1 MFKIINYSLIVL
13 SSLWL
18 NACSILNNDER
29 INPDYVI
36 LEKPLEVSEIAQ
48 VEAIKLARSSEIMDL
63 DAVGQAQVFYS
74 LALAYEK
81 LGLTIFNIGALGKAI
96 NLYPMEPSFYV
107 YMGNILALE
116 DKYAEAFEAF
126 NSAIEL
132 EPNLTEVYGF
142 RGLASIYANKVIV
155 ARDDLL
161 KNYEIDKNDP
171 YRILLL
177 YFAETKL
184 NDPNINPKSLLEE
197 RYNNITQTT
206 KNIWMNEI
214 IEVILGLKDE
224 KEFWEHVLDGRDGDL
239 RAEILCESYYYLGKY
254 YELMGQKNKAQD
266 YFKLSMMTNVVYF
279 IEYRYSLKEINR
291 FEKKQT
297 VSID

>member
-107 YMGNILALE
+107 YMG
-116 DKYAEAFEAF
+116 
-126 NSAIEL
+126 
-132 EPNLTEVYGF
+132 
-142 RGLASIYANKVIV
+142 
-155 ARDDLL
+155 
-161 KNYEIDKNDP
+161 
-171 YRILLL
+171 
-177 YFAETKL
+177 
-184 NDPNINPKSLLEE
+184 
-197 RYNNITQTT
+197 
-206 KNIWMNEI
+206 
-214 IEVILGLKDE
+214 
-224 KEFWEHVLDGRDGDL
+224 
-239 RAEILCESYYYLGKY
+239 
-254 YELMGQKNKAQD
+254 
-266 YFKLSMMTNVVYF
+266 
-279 IEYRYSLKEINR
+279 
-291 FEKKQT
+291 T
-297 VSID
+297 VWFG